1 MARVTIE
8 DCLEHV
14 DNRFDLVVT
23 AARRARHIA
32 MGGEALVEADGDKP
46 TVTALREVADGL
58 VTQDVLAM
66 AIEHRPPP
74 VAPII
79 RDEDARDF

>member
-8 DCLEHV
+8 DCLDHV

-23 AARRARHIA
+23 ASKRARHIA
-32 MGGEALVEADGDKP
+32 MGGEPLVEAGSHKP
-46 TVTALREVADGL
+46 TVTALREVAEGL
-58 VTQDVLAM
+58 VTEDVLAM

-74 VAPII
+74 VAPVI
-79 RDEDARDF
+79 RDEDAREF

>member
-8 DCLEHV
+8 DCLDHV

-32 MGGEALVEADGDKP
+32 MGGEPLVEADGDKP
-46 TVTALREVADGL
+46 TVAALREVAEGL
-58 VTQDVLAM
+58 VTDEVLAM